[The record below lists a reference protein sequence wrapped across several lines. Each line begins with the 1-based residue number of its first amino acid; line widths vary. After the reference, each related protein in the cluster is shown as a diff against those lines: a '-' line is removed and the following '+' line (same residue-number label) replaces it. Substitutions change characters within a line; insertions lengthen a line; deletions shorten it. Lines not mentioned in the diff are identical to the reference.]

1 MQAWVDYFERLA
13 EHNAARARA
22 RETLLSLLNAKQRE
36 SLEQGLGF
44 DVTVNNHVYRIRPGN
59 TVQRLDPSG
68 SFPLVTLCVLPS
80 SEKGEELPEDDVALT
95 QKLLLEADE
104 EAFLAVAIRGR

>member
-22 RETLLSLLNAKQRE
+22 RLTLLSLLNARQRE
-36 SLEQGLGF
+36 QLEQGLGF
-44 DVTVNNHVYRIRPGN
+44 DVTVNNHLYRIRPGN

-68 SFPLVTLCVLPS
+68 FPLVTLCVTPA
-80 SEKGEELPEDDVALT
+80 SEKGEWLPEDDVALT